1 MKTGLKILLFLF
13 ILMQSS
19 CEDTIIYD
27 CDDCYEEEPYDCE
40 LSIKLSSS
48 YSATDTYHLTIYQGK
63 VEDDI
68 VIYDNVERLES
79 FKIRV
84 PLNAEYSVKAVYTK
98 GERLFISI
106 NSIFPKVEYLE
117 DYCDVPC
124 YFIKDNEVD
133 MRIKYY

>member
-1 MKTGLKILLFLF
+1 MKTGLKILLLLFLL
-13 ILMQSS
+13 IQSS

-27 CDDCYEEEPYDCE
+27 CEDCNEKEPYDCE
-40 LSIKLSSS
+40 LSIKLSSF
-48 YSATDTYHLTIYQGK
+48 SATDYYHLTIYQGK
-63 VEDDI
+63 IEDDI
-68 VIYDNVERLES
+68 VIYDGVERLES
-79 FKIRV
+79 IKIRV

-106 NSIFPKVEYLE
+106 NSIFPKVEYRE

-124 YFIKDNEVD
+124 YFIKDYKVD